1 VKKPKNFYVTVVLR
15 KGWRINLAKG
25 AVAKQNVVAK
35 LKEVFKENYIGESSN
50 KHYVWADDGGEK
62 VQIAISLTCP
72 KTPIGT
78 VDMSSAFGDGMDF
91 EAAPVIAQTT
101 FTPAEITPEEEQN
114 LADMMAALG
123 L

>member
-1 VKKPKNFYVTVVLR
+1 
-15 KGWRINLAKG
+15 LAKG
-25 AVAKQNVVAK
+25 TIAKQNVVAK
-35 LKEVFKENYIGESSN
+35 LKEVFKDDYIGENAN
-50 KHYVWADDGGEK
+50 KHYVWVNDGAEK

-78 VDMSSAFGDGMDF
+78 VDVTGAFGDGMDF

-101 FTPAEITPEEEQN
+101 FTPAEITEQETQN
-114 LADMMAALG
+114 IADMMAALG

>member
-1 VKKPKNFYVTVVLR
+1 M
-15 KGWRINLAKG
+15 AKG
-25 AVAKQNVVAK
+25 AQAKIYIGNK
-35 LKEVFKENYIGESSN
+35 LKEIFKEDYVGEN
-50 KHYVWADDGGEK
+50 GGKHYVYADDGGEK

-91 EAAPVIAQTT
+91 EAAPVIAQTK
-101 FTPAEITPEEEQN
+101 FEPAEITDQEKQN
-114 LADMMAALG
+114 IADMMAALG